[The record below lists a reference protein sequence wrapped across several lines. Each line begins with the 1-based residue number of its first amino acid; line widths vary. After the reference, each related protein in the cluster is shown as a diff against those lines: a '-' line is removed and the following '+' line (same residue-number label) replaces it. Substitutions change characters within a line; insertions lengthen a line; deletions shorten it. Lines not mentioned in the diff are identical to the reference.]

1 MSGIRRTQLLAV
13 LAVMLV
19 PACSDSTGPQ
29 GFSGRYRLQTI
40 DGKPLPYRMHT
51 TPEGIYSMIT
61 EGSLVVESSSS
72 VRIVRTTYQVH
83 PTAGTSPIYRD
94 SVSAQYRSSGD
105 TLFITG
111 YHVAGIDTAFVSGS
125 AVDMP
130 FTYPE
135 NAEGPARRIHH
146 FRR

>member
-1 MSGIRRTQLLAV
+1 MHLWPDARYSRRARFH
-13 LAVMLV
+13 V
-19 PACSDSTGPQ
+19 PRVSRA
-29 GFSGRYRLQTI
+29 
-40 DGKPLPYRMHT
+40 
-51 TPEGIYSMIT
+51 
-61 EGSLVVESSSS
+61 
-72 VRIVRTTYQVH
+72 
-83 PTAGTSPIYRD
+83 RD